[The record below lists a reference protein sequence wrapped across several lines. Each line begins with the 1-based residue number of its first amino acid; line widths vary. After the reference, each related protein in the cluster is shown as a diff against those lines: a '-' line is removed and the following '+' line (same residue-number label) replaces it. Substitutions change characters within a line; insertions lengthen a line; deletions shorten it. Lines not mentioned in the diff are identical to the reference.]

1 MLINPGHGG
10 PGLSIRLQQAT
21 FIDWSPLGNVSKYI
35 KNGGVLMTSKWG
47 CGVQEVLGKDPDGPA
62 VSDGS

>member
-1 MLINPGHGG
+1 MFINPGHGG

-35 KNGGVLMTSKWG
+35 KNVLMTSKWG
-47 CGVQEVLGKDPDGPA
+47 CGGQEVPDKDPDGSA
-62 VSDGS
+62 VLYGS